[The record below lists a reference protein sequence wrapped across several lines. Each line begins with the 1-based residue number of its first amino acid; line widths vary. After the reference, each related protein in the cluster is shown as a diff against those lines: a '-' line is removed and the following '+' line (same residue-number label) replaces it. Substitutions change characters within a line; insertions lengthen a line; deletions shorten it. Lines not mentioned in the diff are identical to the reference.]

1 MAKYQFQIN
10 DDGSTVEAALKVLS
24 MLQDEDYSVSV
35 DSDKHVLTITAGEKD
50 AQRKAIK
57 KELRKSRW
65 KLFWKNAWKHISNWY
80 DRKGYWVGML
90 LFMPMFGS
98 TVGGDT
104 AVSIMAGIAIDL
116 WMIVFLMSDERK

>member
-1 MAKYQFQIN
+1 MAKYQFQIS
-10 DDGSTVEAALKVLS
+10 DDGSMIEAALKVLS

-35 DSDKHVLTITAGEKD
+35 DSDKHILTITAGEKG

-65 KLFWKNAWKHISNWY
+65 KLFWKNARKYISNWY